1 MSAQILDGK
10 QLAGAIRQNLKQKLA
25 HQLEGAQRAPALAV
39 ILVGRHA
46 ASEIYVSHKIKA
58 CAEVGIAGEC
68 LRFANSITEAELLSQ
83 IHKLNQDP
91 RIDGILVQL
100 PLPAHIDNEKI
111 LLALDPLKDV
121 DGFHPENIGLL
132 AVRAPRLSPATPRG
146 IMQLLEHFIG
156 DIKGMHAVIVGA
168 SNIVGRPT
176 ALELLN
182 RRCTVTICH
191 SQTRDLIKLTQQAD
205 LLIAAAGVHGL
216 ITAAHIQPKAIVVD
230 VGIHR
235 LESGKVVGDVLF
247 DEVAAKA
254 SWITPVPGGVGPM
267 TIVGLLQN
275 TLEAYQLNLR
285 KS

>member
-10 QLAGAIRQNLKQKLA
+10 QFAAHIRQGLKQKLA
-25 HQLEGAQRAPALAV
+25 EQRDSHQRPPALTV
-39 ILVGRHA
+39 ILVGDNP
-46 ASEIYVSHKIKA
+46 ASQVYVSHKIKA
-58 CAEVGIAGEC
+58 CAEVGIRSEC
-68 LRFANSITEAELLSQ
+68 LRFPATMSEAELLGT
-83 IHKLNQDP
+83 IVNLNHD
-91 RIDGILVQL
+91 RNIDGILVQL

-146 IMQLLEHFIG
+146 IMQLLEHYVG
-156 DIKGMHAVIVGA
+156 ELKGMHAVMVGA

-182 RRCTVTICH
+182 RRVTVTICH
-191 SQTRDLIKLTQQAD
+191 SQTRDLISLTKQAD
-205 LLIAAAGVHGL
+205 LVIAAAGVHGL
-216 ITAAHIQPKAIVVD
+216 ITAEHIKADAIVVD

-235 LESGKVVGDVLF
+235 LESGQLVGDVLF
-247 DEVAAKA
+247 DEVMQKA

-267 TIVGLLQN
+267 TIAGLLQN
-275 TLEAYQLNLR
+275 TLEAYQLNLG
-285 KS
+285 K

>member
-10 QLAGAIRQNLKQKLA
+10 KLAATIRQSLKQKLA
-25 HQLEGAQRAPALAV
+25 EQLQYAKRPPALVV
-39 ILVGRHA
+39 ILVGGHA

-58 CAEVGIAGEC
+58 CTEVGIASQC
-68 LRFANSITEAELLSQ
+68 LRFPDTVAEADLLATLYT
-83 IHKLNQDP
+83 LNQDSS
-91 RIDGILVQL
+91 IDGILVQL

-146 IMQLLEHFIG
+146 IMQLLEHFVG
-156 DIKGMHAVIVGA
+156 DVKGLHAVIVGA

-191 SQTRDLIKLTQQAD
+191 SQTRDLMSLTRQAD
-205 LLIAAAGVHGL
+205 VLIAAAGVHGL
-216 ITAAHIQPKAIVVD
+216 ITAAHIQQNAIVVD

-235 LESGKVVGDVLF
+235 LESGQVVGDVLF
-247 DEVAAKA
+247 DAVAAKA

-275 TLEAYQLNLR
+275 TIEAYQLNLG
-285 KS
+285 K

>member
-1 MSAQILDGK
+1 MPGQILDGK
-10 QLAGAIRQNLKQKLA
+10 HLATVIRQRLKQQLADQIQA
-25 HQLEGAQRAPALAV
+25 HQRAPALAV
-39 ILVGRHA
+39 ILVGAHA

-58 CAEVGIAGEC
+58 CGEVGIVGHC
-68 LRFANSITEAELLSQ
+68 LRFPETIQEAELLATIQ
-83 IHKLNQDP
+83 TLNHDP
-91 RIDGILVQL
+91 SVDGILVQL
-100 PLPAHIDNEKI
+100 PLPAHINNEKI

-146 IMQLLEHFIG
+146 IMQLLEHYIG
-156 DIKGMHAVIVGA
+156 EIKGLHAVIVGA

-182 RRCTVTICH
+182 RQVTVTVCH
-191 SQTRDLIKLTQQAD
+191 SQTRNLIGLTQQAD

-216 ITAAHIQPKAIVVD
+216 ITAAHVRQDAIVVD

-235 LESGKVVGDVLF
+235 LESGKVVGDVCF
-247 DEVAAKA
+247 DEIAAKA

-275 TLEAYQLNLR
+275 TIEAYQLNLG
-285 KS
+285 K